1 MFFKRIIDFL
11 LALMGFV
18 VLLPIFISATIG
30 LYFVNEGKPFF
41 YQKRPGYK
49 EKKFKIIKFKT
60 MNDKRDIHGNLL
72 SDEERLTNIGKIVR
86 KLSIDEIPQLINVL
100 KGEMSIIGPRPLL
113 MEYLSLYNDIQKK
126 RHDVKPGI
134 TGLAQING
142 RNTISWS
149 KKFEYDVYYVEHV
162 SLLLDLKIFFLTIK
176 KVLIREGISQ
186 EGHVTSEHF
195 KGN

>member
-1 MFFKRIIDFL
+1 
-11 LALMGFV
+11 
-18 VLLPIFISATIG
+18 
-30 LYFVNEGKPFF
+30 
-41 YQKRPGYK
+41 
-49 EKKFKIIKFKT
+49 